1 MTLIFN
7 QCRLIDGISPEPRES
22 CDVVVKDDRLVAI
35 ENSRNRSTGD
45 STVITASG
53 YTMLPGLIDC
63 HTHYVVDP
71 WERDPFGLVEL
82 ESDAV
87 VILRAARSA
96 RVALEA
102 GVTTTRDAGAPRQLN
117 FALRDAIEGGL
128 IPGPRI
134 LAPGMAITIT
144 GGHGYRFGIEADGIT
159 ELQKAVRAQMRDGA
173 DVIKIIAS
181 EAAMLT
187 TAEAGVE
194 ELTRE
199 EIEMLVCEARR
210 RGLRIFSHAQ
220 NSTSVVRSA
229 RSGVDSVEHGFLASS
244 EAIGVLKECGTTL
257 VPTLTVTAATL
268 EQSNINDV
276 FRRRMLE
283 IRDMHWASC
292 EEAIRQGVNLA
303 AGTDCGMP
311 GVYPN
316 MLWREICLL
325 HERGLP
331 KMKAIKA
338 ATFRAAELLGVGA
351 AVGSIEPGKQA
362 DLILVRGNPM
372 EDLSTLRD
380 VDLVMKKGEIVHCKE
395 NIVAL

>member
-144 GGHGYRFGIEADGIT
+144 GVMGIDLES
-159 ELQKAVRAQMRDGA
+159 RQM
-173 DVIKIIAS
+173 V
-181 EAAMLT
+181 LPN
-187 TAEAGVE
+187 
-194 ELTRE
+194 
-199 EIEMLVCEARR
+199 CRR
-210 RGLRIFSHAQ
+210 Q
-220 NSTSVVRSA
+220 SVP
-229 RSGVDSVEHGFLASS
+229 
-244 EAIGVLKECGTTL
+244 K
-257 VPTLTVTAATL
+257 
-268 EQSNINDV
+268 
-276 FRRRMLE
+276 
-283 IRDMHWASC
+283 
-292 EEAIRQGVNLA
+292 
-303 AGTDCGMP
+303 CGM
-311 GVYPN
+311 V
-316 MLWREICLL
+316 
-325 HERGLP
+325 
-331 KMKAIKA
+331 
-338 ATFRAAELLGVGA
+338 
-351 AVGSIEPGKQA
+351 
-362 DLILVRGNPM
+362 PM
-372 EDLSTLRD
+372 
-380 VDLVMKKGEIVHCKE
+380 
-395 NIVAL
+395 